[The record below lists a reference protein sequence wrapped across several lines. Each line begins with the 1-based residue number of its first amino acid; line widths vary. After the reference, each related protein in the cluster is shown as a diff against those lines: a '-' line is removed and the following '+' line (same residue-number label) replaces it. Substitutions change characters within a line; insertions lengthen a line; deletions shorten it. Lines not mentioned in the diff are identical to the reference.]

1 MGDTNDLLQK
11 RFNEIQLLIQERD
24 KAVQNLPR
32 NMAAWGVGGGAAV
45 AAAVVLTGGLAA
57 VTAPFIAGSV
67 VGRAMWKGG
76 AGSVL
81 RSRDNIQELNK
92 KIDSLSKSLLADFKN
107 QLSQGN
113 IDYKESIKF
122 YYQMNSLDVSLKEE
136 LEQMKKDLDI

>member
-1 MGDTNDLLQK
+1 MIFFKNVLMK
-11 RFNEIQLLIQERD
+11 FNYWFKKEIKQYRISQGIWRHG
-24 KAVQNLPR
+24 
-32 NMAAWGVGGGAAV
+32 GVGGGAAV